1 MFDGTIR
8 GPRVI
13 SLSGSSFQT
22 SSGPNRKTQARFDVY
37 SSIRNKAAKKIKD
50 SLLSKLYYKQQI
62 KLLKFDLADLI
73 SEVNKF
79 FLDFNLVENWGI
91 DQVVSYHPIL
101 RLIRII
107 TAIHGNFPD
116 LISNS
121 LKNDSVKFIINWCNL
136 PISHYSFVFLLE
148 NDQTRTQ
155 FILLITRYVRLFYK
169 FEPHLELKN
178 ALKVQNLVLKLEPL
192 SLDEQQFIKFM
203 RIIIITNWYP
213 KTLVRALLTGDCL
226 QELFGLSIFLKPLI
240 NDVKEAFELFVKF
253 WSAPQLTVPK
263 EHLLEVLKSTIHENF
278 LIGSST
284 INDQSHTTQTI
295 KSDSPHFR
303 GNKGNVREFEEL
315 VEEMMKNCS
324 EKLPLEITLNSV
336 KMNLIEEN
344 LKTELQSYTFNN
356 HLQLL
361 HYNLVISSNSSWEN
375 NTNANGLNNVLPVYY
390 HVFYNLLNLLKA
402 IVEEDL
408 LTQRTLSKQLES
420 ILNVLF
426 VTFCHFPDPPNLYAL
441 QSKYFFWTKFLC
453 LPNLNRNLILIII
466 QLLLPVHQK
475 PYFLNT
481 SYDYILYKLVNSFTT
496 SEVNPL
502 ELDSSVANILLS
514 GSTITILL
522 VLFKTHLAKCCD
534 NNILILF
541 SHLDQENSNY
551 STFSSLWHAF
561 CQLINHSLK
570 IMYDSEIIKIEEG
583 VRALMSVE
591 DAIWVS
597 NILNHMFW
605 YKLNQKRVTEFSF
618 RVSDFY
624 PHSIICN
631 CNIEVKAPSHYS
643 YTTTT
648 VSGASVNSINIAN
661 TMNTMISDTCV
672 EIGKLARKF
681 NERFYRLSG
690 SNSPMWIIP
699 EAEKSILHFVG
710 SENKSNSS
718 QPSVLVSHILDYIP
732 HTISFKN
739 RLLVFYNYINKDKAQ
754 CRNPMIDI
762 IGSSVYIIRR
772 QFIVEDGI
780 STLGNL
786 NNHQLKQ
793 VFRVLFVDEN
803 GIEEQG
809 VDGGGLFKEF
819 LITLCTLI
827 FDPTYGIFEEVP
839 EERSYY
845 PCPNSGIIHENHL
858 ELFCFIGKI
867 VGKALYE
874 QILIEPVLSR
884 LLLNLILKRRN
895 TLDDLKLFDSALY
908 RNITMLRGMSESEIE
923 DLGLTFT
930 CTTQCFGST
939 IQEDLIP
946 NGHNT
951 RVTKQNL
958 ESFIHQFSNFK
969 CNRMIESQCSA
980 FLQGLSSIIPL
991 EWLQMFSPSELELLI
1006 SGSSEAIDISDL
1018 RKNTVYAGGFDEN
1031 NPTIQWL
1038 WEILD
1043 EYDNNER
1050 SSFLW
1055 FVTCCKRSP
1064 LMGFKQLQP
1073 PFCVHKEP
1081 DPNRLPSVSTCLNL
1095 LKLPEST
1102 SKEVLKSKIVDAM
1115 SLSKGFG
1122 LH

>member
-1 MFDGTIR
+1 
-8 GPRVI
+8 
-13 SLSGSSFQT
+13 
-22 SSGPNRKTQARFDVY
+22 
-37 SSIRNKAAKKIKD
+37 
-50 SLLSKLYYKQQI
+50 
-62 KLLKFDLADLI
+62 
-73 SEVNKF
+73 
-79 FLDFNLVENWGI
+79 
-91 DQVVSYHPIL
+91 
-101 RLIRII
+101 
-107 TAIHGNFPD
+107 
-116 LISNS
+116 
-121 LKNDSVKFIINWCNL
+121 
-136 PISHYSFVFLLE
+136 
-148 NDQTRTQ
+148 
-155 FILLITRYVRLFYK
+155 
-169 FEPHLELKN
+169 
-178 ALKVQNLVLKLEPL
+178 
-192 SLDEQQFIKFM
+192 
-203 RIIIITNWYP
+203 
-213 KTLVRALLTGDCL
+213 
-226 QELFGLSIFLKPLI
+226 
-240 NDVKEAFELFVKF
+240 
-253 WSAPQLTVPK
+253 
-263 EHLLEVLKSTIHENF
+263 
-278 LIGSST
+278 
-284 INDQSHTTQTI
+284 
-295 KSDSPHFR
+295 
-303 GNKGNVREFEEL
+303 
-315 VEEMMKNCS
+315 
-324 EKLPLEITLNSV
+324 
-336 KMNLIEEN
+336 
-344 LKTELQSYTFNN
+344 
-356 HLQLL
+356 
-361 HYNLVISSNSSWEN
+361 
-375 NTNANGLNNVLPVYY
+375 
-390 HVFYNLLNLLKA
+390 
-402 IVEEDL
+402 
-408 LTQRTLSKQLES
+408 
-420 ILNVLF
+420 
-426 VTFCHFPDPPNLYAL
+426 
-441 QSKYFFWTKFLC
+441 
-453 LPNLNRNLILIII
+453 
-466 QLLLPVHQK
+466 
-475 PYFLNT
+475 
-481 SYDYILYKLVNSFTT
+481 
-496 SEVNPL
+496 
-502 ELDSSVANILLS
+502 
-514 GSTITILL
+514 
-522 VLFKTHLAKCCD
+522 
-534 NNILILF
+534 
-541 SHLDQENSNY
+541 
-551 STFSSLWHAF
+551 
-561 CQLINHSLK
+561 
-570 IMYDSEIIKIEEG
+570 MYDNEIIKIEEG
-583 VRALMSVE
+583 VKALMSVE

-597 NILNHMFW
+597 NIFNHMFW
-605 YKLNQKRVTEFSF
+605 YKINKKRVTEFPF
-618 RVSDFY
+618 RVSSFY

-631 CNIEVKAPSHYS
+631 CNIEVKSPSHYT
-643 YTTTT
+643 YNTTNTI
-648 VSGASVNSINIAN
+648 SGTSLNSANSVKTENNV
-661 TMNTMISDTCV
+661 ISETCM
-672 EIGKLARKF
+672 EIGMLARKF

-690 SNSPMWIIP
+690 ANSLLWIIP
-699 EAEKSILHFVG
+699 EAEKSVLHFVG
-710 SENKSNSS
+710 TENKSNSS
-718 QPSVLVSHILDYIP
+718 QPSGLVSHILDYIP

-754 CRNPMIDI
+754 CRNPMIDL

-780 STLGNL
+780 STLGHL

-930 CTTQCFGST
+930 CTTQCFGSS
-939 IQEDLIP
+939 IQENLIP

-951 RVTKQNL
+951 RVTKQNV

-1006 SGSSEAIDISDL
+1006 SGSSEVIDISDL
-1018 RKNTVYAGGFDEN
+1018 RKNTIYAGGFDETSA
-1031 NPTIQWL
+1031 TIQWL

-1043 EYDNNER
+1043 EYDNSER

-1095 LKLPEST
+1095 LKLPECI
-1102 SKEVLKSKIVDAM
+1102 SKEALRSKIVDAM